1 MKKML
6 RLLQQPHHFPTNLS
20 HIAECLAEGKRLLII
35 IGVRLIFLNNIQIK
49 VEFLAWNSTLFVIF
63 VSATKLQ

>member
-1 MKKML
+1 MNNDKK
-6 RLLQQPHHFPTNLS
+6 
-20 HIAECLAEGKRLLII
+20 I